1 MCVMCYVDEAMK
13 SKIIAYN
20 AEFHKVSKSPF
31 GKDDE
36 IGMLNLIDGK
46 SRSAILS
53 RADASKVFD
62 LSVDHFVG
70 MPGWF
75 GAGDPPY
82 QIAMTHTP
90 GGEIVGNSMGVSLEA
105 NQLVGYSGDAVSMY
119 THCGTH
125 IDTFNHFGYG
135 DRIFNDFT
143 TGKNL
148 GSRVWDKC
156 GAEKHPPIF
165 ARGVL
170 LDVAA
175 LHGVPTLPPSH
186 AIGEA
191 DLTGCL
197 KRQQLALAPGD
208 VVLLHTGQMKLWPN
222 MSFVNNTPGLNRE
235 VDAAGACHGTVPVLF
250 TGREHHGVAHR
261 NVVRRLAPRLH
272 ANASFGNQ
280 EPLRSGVNVPV
291 GPCAGIEPHV
301 IDVHGD
307 IAF

>member
-1 MCVMCYVDEAMK
+1 MCVVCYVDEVMR

-90 GGEIVGNSMGVSLEA
+90 GGEIVGNSMGVSLAA

-135 DRIFNDFT
+135 DRIFNDFST
-143 TGKNL
+143 TKNL

-156 GAEKHPPIF
+156 GAEKHPQIDRQHAMAF
-165 ARGVL
+165 APSSHRDFDL
-170 LDVAA
+170 AWK
-175 LHGVPTLPPSH
+175 HRPPKRSH
-186 AIGEA
+186 SSAPQSKR
-191 DLTGCL
+191 CL
-197 KRQQLALAPGD
+197 C
-208 VVLLHTGQMKLWPN
+208 
-222 MSFVNNTPGLNRE
+222 
-235 VDAAGACHGTVPVLF
+235 GAWMTK
-250 TGREHHGVAHR
+250 
-261 NVVRRLAPRLH
+261 
-272 ANASFGNQ
+272 FGNSNKAT
-280 EPLRSGVNVPV
+280 LFRAASGRRHADSEWNEVAR
-291 GPCAGIEPHV
+291 CAIRIVTKFLASCGR
-301 IDVHGD
+301 
-307 IAF
+307 